1 MRHTI
6 CYELTN
12 TFENVQSHYGRKV
25 QRKTL
30 INLIDIGLLISSLIS
45 IQHGNV
51 ILFEYF
57 YLSFAYIR
65 FSLIDQHSI
74 ECTKATKVKIRS
86 FLDGWIR
93 LSENKS
99 ASPLTLWTE
108 LGRRR
113 SILIKN
119 NSILP
124 INFIEADV
132 ISFNKFRVRL
142 RVLLLHAV
150 VYIEANISPKSKW
163 IHPSKTT
170 VRFIRKSIS
179 YWSDDFNSSVIRI
192 NYNGIDGI
200 IVNIAPKQYRTAAS
214 D

>member
-57 YLSFAYIR
+57 YLSFVYIR
-65 FSLIDQHSI
+65 FSLIDPHSI
-74 ECTKATKVKIRS
+74 ECIKATKVEIRS

-93 LSENKS
+93 SSENKS
-99 ASPLTLWTE
+99 ALPLTLWTE

-124 INFIEADV
+124 INFIEINFEFACECCYCMYLYTSKP
-132 ISFNKFRVRL
+132 ISVQ
-142 RVLLLHAV
+142 
-150 VYIEANISPKSKW
+150 IEM
-163 IHPSKTT
+163 
-170 VRFIRKSIS
+170 
-179 YWSDDFNSSVIRI
+179 NSSVE
-192 NYNGIDGI
+192 NHCALY
-200 IVNIAPKQYRTAAS
+200 
-214 D
+214 